1 MTLDGAL
8 LAEVYE
14 LFGILDQFEGE
25 DLDARAKLYGAS
37 DELLMDVM
45 LRANLKMRFP
55 ELHEAL
61 LKDAS
66 FYEADQVGIGRYRV
80 ANAIEAIDRQI
91 EALQIDFV
99 RVAAQL
105 HDLETGVSSLNER
118 RRLLGLIK
126 KD

>member
-105 HDLETGVSSLNER
+105 HDLETGVSSLTER